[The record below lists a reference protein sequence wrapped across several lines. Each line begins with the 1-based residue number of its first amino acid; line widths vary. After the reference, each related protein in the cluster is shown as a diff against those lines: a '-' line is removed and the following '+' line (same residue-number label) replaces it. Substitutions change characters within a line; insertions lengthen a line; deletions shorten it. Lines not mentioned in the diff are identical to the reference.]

1 MSKTITVSDETYK
14 IIKEQVESENVKEK
28 FEIKNRFTGDV
39 IYTSEKTNCKD
50 AIEEAVKN
58 KADLREANLREAN
71 LCEADLREANLC
83 GADLCE
89 ADLCE
94 ANLREAN
101 LYGANLYRVDLRGAD
116 LYGANLYGADLR
128 GARFYGKGGT
138 TKIKKDQ
145 VNDFLTALG
154 IVVSK

>member
-58 KADLREANLREAN
+58 KADLREANLYGAN
-71 LCEADLREANLC
+71 LCEADL
-83 GADLCE
+83 
-89 ADLCE
+89 
-94 ANLREAN
+94 
-101 LYGANLYRVDLRGAD
+101 YGAD
-116 LYGANLYGADLR
+116 LYGADLREADLR
-128 GARFYGKGGT
+128 EARFYGKGGT

>member
-39 IYTSEKTNCKD
+39 IYTSEKTNYKD
-50 AIEEAVKN
+50 VIEEAVKD
-58 KADLREANLREAN
+58 K
-71 LCEADLREANLC
+71 ADLREANLC

-89 ADLCE
+89 A
-94 ANLREAN
+94 NLRE
-101 LYGANLYRVDLRGAD
+101 
-116 LYGANLYGADLR
+116 
-128 GARFYGKGGT
+128 ARFYGKGGT

>member
-28 FEIKNRFTGDV
+28 TVKKFKIKNRFTEEV
-39 IYTSEKTNCKD
+39 IYTSEKTNYKD
-50 AIEEAVKN
+50 VIEEAVK
-58 KADLREANLREAN
+58 D
-71 LCEADLREANLC
+71 
-83 GADLCE
+83 GAD
-89 ADLCE
+89 
-94 ANLREAN
+94 LREAN
-101 LYGANLYRVDLRGAD
+101 LYGANLCGANLCEANLREADLRGAD
-116 LYGANLYGADLR
+116 LHGANLYGANLCEANLCEADLR
-128 GARFYGKGGT
+128 GANLHGARFYGKGGT

>member
-14 IIKEQVESENVKEK
+14 IIKEQVKSENVKEK

-58 KADLREANLREAN
+58 KAN
-71 LCEADLREANLC
+71 
-83 GADLCE
+83 
-89 ADLCE
+89 
-94 ANLREAN
+94 
-101 LYGANLYRVDLRGAD
+101 
-116 LYGANLYGADLR
+116 LR

>member
-58 KADLREANLREAN
+58 KADL
-71 LCEADLREANLC
+71 
-83 GADLCE
+83 
-89 ADLCE
+89 CE

-101 LYGANLYRVDLRGAD
+101 LYGANLREANLCGAD
-116 LYGANLYGADLR
+116 LCGADLC

>member
-39 IYTSEKTNCKD
+39 IYTSEKTNYKD
-50 AIEEAVKN
+50 VIEEAVKD
-58 KADLREANLREAN
+58 KANLREANLYGANLREAN
-71 LCEADLREANLC
+71 LCEADLRGANLC
-83 GADLCE
+83 E
-89 ADLCE
+89 
-94 ANLREAN
+94 
-101 LYGANLYRVDLRGAD
+101 
-116 LYGANLYGADLR
+116 ADLR

>member
-1 MSKTITVSDETYK
+1 MSKKQTDNQ
-14 IIKEQVESENVKEK
+14 IIKE

-39 IYTSEKTNCKD
+39 IYTSEKTNYKD
-50 AIEEAVKN
+50 VIEEAVKD
-58 KADLREANLREAN
+58 K
-71 LCEADLREANLC
+71 ADLREANLC
-83 GADLCE
+83 GADL
-89 ADLCE
+89 
-94 ANLREAN
+94 
-101 LYGANLYRVDLRGAD
+101 YGAD
-116 LYGANLYGADLR
+116 LYGANLCGADLR

>member
-28 FEIKNRFTGDV
+28 TVKKFKIKNRFTEEV
-39 IYTSEKTNCKD
+39 IYTSEKTNYKD
-50 AIEEAVKN
+50 VIEEAVKD
-58 KADLREANLREAN
+58 K
-71 LCEADLREANLC
+71 ANLC
-83 GADLCE
+83 GANLC
-89 ADLCE
+89 
-94 ANLREAN
+94 EAN
-101 LYGANLYRVDLRGAD
+101 LYGANLCEANLYGANLCEADLYGAD
-116 LYGANLYGADLR
+116 LYGADLREADLR
-128 GARFYGKGGT
+128 EARFYGKGGT

>member
-1 MSKTITVSDETYK
+1 MEKCQIMNQLKKNMSKTITVSDETYK

-28 FEIKNRFTGDV
+28 TVKKFKIKNRFTEEV
-39 IYTSEKTNCKD
+39 IYTSEKTNYKD
-50 AIEEAVKN
+50 VIEEAVK
-58 KADLREANLREAN
+58 D
-71 LCEADLREANLC
+71 
-83 GADLCE
+83 GADLS
-89 ADLCE
+89 
-94 ANLREAN
+94 EAN
-101 LYGANLYRVDLRGAD
+101 LYGANLCGANLCGANLREAD
-116 LYGANLYGADLR
+116 LHGANLCGANLY

>member
-28 FEIKNRFTGDV
+28 TVKKFKIKNRFTEEV
-39 IYTSEKTNCKD
+39 IYTSEKTNYKD
-50 AIEEAVKN
+50 VIEEAVK
-58 KADLREANLREAN
+58 D
-71 LCEADLREANLC
+71 
-83 GADLCE
+83 GAD
-89 ADLCE
+89 
-94 ANLREAN
+94 LREAN
-101 LYGANLYRVDLRGAD
+101 LYGANLCGANLCEADLRGA
-116 LYGANLYGADLR
+116 NLH

>member
-28 FEIKNRFTGDV
+28 FEIKNSFTEEV
-39 IYTSEKTNCKD
+39 IYTSEKTNYKD
-50 AIEEAVKN
+50 VIEEAVKD
-58 KADLREANLREAN
+58 KAN
-71 LCEADLREANLC
+71 LCEADLRGANLR
-83 GADLCE
+83 G
-89 ADLCE
+89 

-101 LYGANLYRVDLRGAD
+101 LYEADLRGAD
-116 LYGANLYGADLR
+116 LCEANLYGANLCEADLR